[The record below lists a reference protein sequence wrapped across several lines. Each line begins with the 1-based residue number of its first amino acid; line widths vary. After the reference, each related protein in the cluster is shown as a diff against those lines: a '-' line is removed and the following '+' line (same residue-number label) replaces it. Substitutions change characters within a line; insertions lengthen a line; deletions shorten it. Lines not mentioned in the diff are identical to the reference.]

1 MLESGH
7 DRQAPFG
14 RHGCP
19 GYRNAFL
26 LVLAT
31 MLLAVAPRI
40 AHAQAS
46 APGSQPSA
54 SAIPADPGQPRDF
67 EAERKAISDSR
78 AWTNY
83 RFSVAERACYSKF
96 LVNHCIEKAK
106 DAQREELHVLRA
118 KDLEIGDAE
127 RAYKAAKRD
136 REQAIRRAEYEA
148 GQPGR
153 AANEQASREAFDRK
167 QQEQALRD
175 AQANAQAP
183 QRAANAEAYQKKQ
196 DDFNARMNEAQ
207 QKGPSRRASGRKCQ
221 GVPAEAGRCRA
232 TPEGSGRA
240 PCPRCGKAERGPGFD
255 AESVRI
261 LSRPPGQARPYR
273 RRR

>member
-1 MLESGH
+1 MIVKPHSAAMA
-7 DRQAPFG
+7 APVTVT
-14 RHGCP
+14 
-19 GYRNAFL
+19 L
-26 LVLAT
+26 SSLVLAT

-40 AHAQAS
+40 VHAQAS
-46 APGSQPSA
+46 APGSQPA
-54 SAIPADPGQPRDF
+54 AAAIPADPGQPRDF

-83 RFSVAERACYSKF
+83 RFSVAERACYGKF

-207 QKGPSRRASGRKCQ
+207 QKGAEQARQRQENAKAYQQKQADAVQRQKDLDERRARAAEKQKEGQ
-221 GVPAEAGRCRA
+221 GS
-232 TPEGSGRA
+232 TPS
-240 PCPRCGKAERGPGFD
+240 PFGF
-255 AESVRI
+255 
-261 LSRPPGQARPYR
+261 
-273 RRR
+273 